1 MANRFT
7 TFPESWWEYMPK
19 PFKLLSDD
27 LNALEAIY
35 APAGVV
41 RCVWDGTGT
50 PTRPNAPYVDWLS
63 PVDPS
68 QWMQP
73 GDTWTTTAQ
82 L

>member
-1 MANRFT
+1 MT
-7 TFPESWWEYMPK
+7 
-19 PFKLLSDD
+19 
-27 LNALEAIY
+27 LEQNLA
-35 APAGVV
+35 AFAAAVGGDVKRLTADVATGVV
-41 RCVWDGTGT
+41 RYVWDGTGT
-50 PTRPNAPYVDWLS
+50 PTRPNAQYVDWLS

>member
-1 MANRFT
+1 MTLDSNLQAFATLVGQDMKIR
-7 TFPESWWEYMPK
+7 
-19 PFKLLSDD
+19 
-27 LNALEAIY
+27 
-35 APAGVV
+35 VV